1 MATKAA
7 LITPVGASAIATIQI
22 VGGEAGAV
30 LGKIFVP
37 AGSGLTPELVSDR
50 PEMLPDKLYYGSIF
64 DGDEVVDKVVAVADG
79 GGETVDINCHGGPR
93 ITQRILMLLNELG
106 VEVTSWRE
114 LHEADSM
121 ADEIEQVLPGAK
133 TRMAVLALTAQCPG
147 GLTGRIKE
155 LATRLEKD
163 SGEEQSIRAMQS
175 VRTAIKQLLSSYALA
190 KKLLSPPTVVL
201 AGPVNVGKSTLAN
214 ALTGKTQSI
223 TADLPGTTR
232 DWTVQLVEINGLGV
246 NLIDTAG
253 RRAADDR
260 IEEQALARADE
271 KLGQADLVILVLD
284 NERLRDSRLEDYSGK
299 LPEPEKVLTV
309 VNKSDLMGT
318 AERDSDYLYISA
330 LKNENLDRLR
340 EAVAGRLGFANF
352 DPTEPL
358 VFTERQ
364 QRLLNSALGENSAK
378 AMSNFLGKIVGR

>member
-7 LITPVGASAIATIQI
+7 LITPIGASAIATIQI
-22 VGGEAGAV
+22 AGVEAGAV
-30 LGKIFVP
+30 LGKIFIP
-37 AGSGLTPELVSDR
+37 AGGK
-50 PEMLPDKLYYGSIF
+50 LPDEGAMVPDELYYGSIF
-64 DGDEVVDKVVAVADG
+64 DGDEVVDKVVVVVDA

-114 LHEADSM
+114 LRGADSI
-121 ADEIEQVLPGAK
+121 ADEIEQVLPQVK
-133 TRMAVLALTAQCPG
+133 TRRAVLALTGQCPG
-147 GLTGRIKE
+147 GLTGRIKK
-155 LATRLEKD
+155 LMARLEKD
-163 SGEEQSIRAMQS
+163 SGQKQS
-175 VRTAIKQLLSSYALA
+175 VQAEIKQLLSTYALA
-190 KKLLSPPTVVL
+190 EKLLSPPTVVL

-253 RRAADDR
+253 RRTADDR
-260 IEEQALARADE
+260 IEERAIARAEE
-271 KLGQADLVILVLD
+271 KLGQADLVIMVLD
-284 NERLRDSRLEDYSGK
+284 NERLRDGGLDDYSGK

-318 AERDSDYLYISA
+318 AEGDSDYLYISA
-330 LKNENLDRLR
+330 LKDENLDELR

-358 VFTERQ
+358 VFTARQ
-364 QRLLNSALGENSAK
+364 QRLLESALGEKSAK
-378 AMSNFLGKIVGR
+378 AMSNFLRKIVDR